1 MISTDAL
8 YKDRTGMRLDDGD
21 TRYFLD
27 DGSSRHD
34 RAAFFTFWSSVS
46 LAKAAK
52 RHRGKDKK
60 KKQQHREKHTTKD
73 KGKERGNDKGKGKS
87 KRRIEASKDGTE
99 SPAGKEDLVAAIDR
113 KDYLTVVTLLM
124 SDMSLNDMLE
134 DGTFVLSHAVDD
146 DNSAL
151 VSMLAICGADPNVR
165 HRSGNTPLHF
175 ASNTDCVASAL
186 ILLEIGANVDV
197 RDAHGLTPLHVACR
211 ERHLSIV
218 LHLLAH
224 GADPNVCD
232 DRGVTPLGYALM
244 HPKRPT
250 LPRELV
256 TTLLTYG
263 ARATGRNLVLSPFVE
278 SILRYDSTLMGRYL
292 RKTPEV
298 VDADMAVATAG
309 PDGGIVRLRPLY
321 AALLVGNIFA
331 IDLLLRR
338 GADIHHVTT
347 AFDKTSTYLD
357 LAVQSDSTAIVSR
370 LLLANADPNVAAA
383 NGRTPLHAAA
393 SAAHGELEVVALLL
407 RHGAD
412 VHARTTDRHSQALH
426 MAVRAGRADMCF
438 HLLKSGAQVNA
449 PLRSGVTPVMLAVYF
464 NNRSMLRFLMSNGGD
479 VRYKTPQYGET
490 AMHTASRVGDVALAM
505 LLLQH
510 GLSVNA
516 VHPFRSEAGTE
527 DDGAD
532 RRQDRRQDS
541 DDDSDGD
548 SDVTDKGTA
557 KVKDKAKTKTTS
569 PSKRSRSRSGY
580 APIHA
585 AASRGHLDMV
595 RWLLANGADP
605 TARIG
610 RVAARVCLGDDNEV
624 KRQADRK
631 EREGE
636 GEGEVEVASGRPL
649 GRAKYDTGDGAAD
662 QGHKGGVDMAAGATT
677 DDTVDHSADH
687 NAAGSLGAASDD
699 DDKADLGATPVEIAR
714 TFGHER
720 TAGVIEDAILAAS
733 PQYKAFMPRRRSS
746 TSSLSSGDAPPD
758 ARGPPPK
765 NKSPLQNSFEPEN
778 DSADE
783 GDALAGELGTG
794 KKKVQTPATPPPETS
809 ASDGNEHDDDDDVAD
824 QEPADVASAW

>member
-8 YKDRTGMRLDDGD
+8 YKDGTGMRLDDSD

-27 DGSSRHD
+27 DGSSRRD

-60 KKQQHREKHTTKD
+60 KKQPHHEKHTTKD
-73 KGKERGNDKGKGKS
+73 KGKGKS
-87 KRRIEASKDGTE
+87 KQRIEASKDGTE

-113 KDYLTVVTLLM
+113 KDYLTIVTLLM

-146 DNSAL
+146 DNAAL

-186 ILLEIGANVDV
+186 VLLEIGAKVDV
-197 RDAHGLTPLHVACR
+197 RDAQGLTPLHIACR
-211 ERHLSIV
+211 ERHVSIV

-224 GADPNVCD
+224 GANPNVCD

-263 ARATGRNLVLSPFVE
+263 ARATGRDLVLSPFVE
-278 SILRYDSTLMGRYL
+278 SIFRYDSTLMGRYL

-298 VDADMAVATAG
+298 VDAEMAVATAG
-309 PDGGIVRLRPLY
+309 PDDGIVRLRPLY

-338 GADIHHVTT
+338 GADIHHVTA
-347 AFDKTSTYLD
+347 AFDKTTTYLD

-438 HLLKSGAQVNA
+438 HLMKSGAQVNA

-464 NNRSMLRFLMSNGGD
+464 NNQSMLRFLMSKGGD

-490 AMHTASRVGDVALAM
+490 AMHTASRVGDIALAM

-516 VHPFRSEAGTE
+516 VHPFQSEAGTD

-532 RRQDRRQDS
+532 RHQDS
-541 DDDSDGD
+541 DDDSGDD

-557 KVKDKAKTKTTS
+557 KIKDKGKDKAKAKTAS

-610 RVAARVCLGDDNEV
+610 RIAARVCLGDDDEA
-624 KRQADRK
+624 KRQAERK

-636 GEGEVEVASGRPL
+636 GEVAPGRPL
-649 GRAKYDTGDGAAD
+649 GHAKHDKVDGAAD
-662 QGHKGGVDMAAGATT
+662 QGHKDRVDNT
-677 DDTVDHSADH
+677 ADH
-687 NAAGSLGAASDD
+687 NTADHDATVSLDATSDD
-699 DDKADLGATPVEIAR
+699 DDKEDPGATPVEIAR
-714 TFGHER
+714 AFGHER

-733 PQYKAFMPRRRSS
+733 PQYKEFVSKRRSS
-746 TSSLSSGDAPPD
+746 TSSLSSEDAPPD
-758 ARGPPPK
+758 ARSPPPK
-765 NKSPLQNSFEPEN
+765 NKSSSQNSFEPEY

-783 GDALAGELGTG
+783 GDALAGELGKG
-794 KKKVQTPATPPPETS
+794 KMKAQVPATPPPETS
-809 ASDGNEHDDDDDVAD
+809 AGDGDEHDDDDDVAD
-824 QEPADVASAW
+824 PEPADWASAW